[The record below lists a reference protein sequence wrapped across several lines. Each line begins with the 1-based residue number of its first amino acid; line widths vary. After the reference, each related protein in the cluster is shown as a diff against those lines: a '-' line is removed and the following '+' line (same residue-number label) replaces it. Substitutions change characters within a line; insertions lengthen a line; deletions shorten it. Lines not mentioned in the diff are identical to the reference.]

1 MENLEVDNETMKNTY
16 NKEEIKKELDESL
29 INCERYANTNIEEKA
44 RSAEKPEDAATVIWE
59 AEEIIMSNWLVYQQ
73 GKLRNF
79 K

>member
-1 MENLEVDNETMKNTY
+1 MENLEVDNETTKNIY

-29 INCERYANTNIEEKA
+29 INCERYANTDIEEKA